1 MVILNK
7 LNVSE
12 VIGMED
18 KENGFLE
25 WWDNLDDI
33 EQEEYNR
40 YRQELEESE
49 C

>member
-1 MVILNK
+1 
-7 LNVSE
+7 
-12 VIGMED
+12 MED

-25 WWDNLDDI
+25 WWDNLEDI

>member
-1 MVILNK
+1 
-7 LNVSE
+7 
-12 VIGMED
+12 MED

-40 YRQELEESE
+40 YRQELEESDS
-49 C
+49 

>member
-1 MVILNK
+1 
-7 LNVSE
+7 
-12 VIGMED
+12 MED

-49 C
+49 F